1 MNLIKCEK
9 VTVPP
14 LSNENKR
21 KNLDLFDG
29 MEIMYFKD
37 QRVQIIHYNP
47 RYGLNKWLTI
57 WFQK

>member
-9 VTVPP
+9 ITVPP

-21 KNLDLFDG
+21 KTLDIFDG
-29 MEIMYFKD
+29 MEIMYSKD